1 MARIAIHVLWSNFMY
16 EFAGDVY
23 VQTEGGPI
31 GARCTMAASRLVMQE
46 WSEGYLD
53 ILTRSGIRVDALQGY
68 VDDGRQWTELIRR
81 GTRFVQRLNRFLW
94 REDWERIDV
103 EENLP
108 EEVRMGKICL
118 EAMNAV
124 NSDLTFTVETVHDFP
139 NKRLATLDL
148 EVEVVDNQ
156 IIYSYFQKTMKTP
169 LVIDERSAMS
179 DHQKFSILTNEVIR
193 RMSNISE
200 KISIEEKVQ
209 VINSFT
215 QELKNS
221 GYNRKRAREIVVCGL
236 MGLERKR
243 MRRKREGQPFHR
255 PGKMTAGKRN
265 RKKLT
270 GKTDWFKTKSRDI
283 EEEEMKKRE
292 LKERIMEPE
301 KKEKAGQSTTKRGK
315 DPQSVMFVPY
325 TPNSELAKELRKV
338 EDMMEAL
345 SGMRIK
351 IVEKAGIQMKQILVK
366 SNPWAGSDCG
376 REGCLPCET
385 KLETGQGAGKPCYK
399 RSCIYETWCETCK
412 EGDEEEAREEGRDP
426 GSVALFKY
434 IGETSRSC
442 HVRGRNHLDDARRMS
457 SGSHMLK
464 HCLDKHRDARPEDVI
479 FRMKVL
485 CFKRSAYERQVHE
498 SVLIQQ
504 NRMHH
509 LLNSKS
515 EFNRCSLPRLTVK
528 LGDREMSELAEK
540 MKIEQRKEDQ
550 LEKEIKEMKKQ
561 SQKRSPEN
569 QADHQPSS
577 KRACTMRS
585 TTDYDDSVDIAIEEA
600 IRLTEDFLANEGYR
614 GDMDEGYRDEK
625 CTGIPPAVQHQ
636 PAQTV
641 SSDPVD
647 AVAGSSGMCDGYRG
661 EKCEDYR
668 DEKCTGI
675 PPAAQHQP
683 AQTVISDP
691 VDAVVDSSD
700 MCDGYRG
707 DKCDD

>member
-1 MARIAIHVLWSNFMY
+1 MRNAKDENPQDLQTSEVVTSKEGSMQLMMVANDVVGLFPAMRDRNTGIAAERQVMKSRMVIKGVKYREVARYVAGNRQYCGDLTEVENILPRLRTRNKRGRKAGMQNKEMKGKVAGLETVWEFPSKEPTSHQKRVLLSKMARIAIHVLWSNFMY

-148 EVEVVDNQ
+148 EVDVVDNQ

-209 VINSFT
+209 VINTFT

-236 MGLERKR
+236 LGLERKR

-412 EGDEEEAREEGRDP
+412 EGDEEEAREEGKGPWECGTFQIYWR
-426 GSVALFKY
+426 
-434 IGETSRSC
+434 
-442 HVRGRNHLDDARRMS
+442 
-457 SGSHMLK
+457 
-464 HCLDKHRDARPEDVI
+464 
-479 FRMKVL
+479 
-485 CFKRSAYERQVHE
+485 
-498 SVLIQQ
+498 
-504 NRMHH
+504 
-509 LLNSKS
+509 
-515 EFNRCSLPRLTVK
+515 
-528 LGDREMSELAEK
+528 
-540 MKIEQRKEDQ
+540 
-550 LEKEIKEMKKQ
+550 
-561 SQKRSPEN
+561 
-569 QADHQPSS
+569 
-577 KRACTMRS
+577 
-585 TTDYDDSVDIAIEEA
+585 
-600 IRLTEDFLANEGYR
+600 
-614 GDMDEGYRDEK
+614 
-625 CTGIPPAVQHQ
+625 VQ
-636 PAQTV
+636 
-641 SSDPVD
+641 
-647 AVAGSSGMCDGYRG
+647 
-661 EKCEDYR
+661 
-668 DEKCTGI
+668 
-675 PPAAQHQP
+675 
-683 AQTVISDP
+683 
-691 VDAVVDSSD
+691 
-700 MCDGYRG
+700 
-707 DKCDD
+707 